1 MRRWGPGDRLAV
13 WTYVQ
18 AGEEVAAGDP
28 SVTDAERAAAGR
40 ETLEALRESI
50 LPENRSRAAAQ
61 YAADALPEGEDVMRV
76 WRPRDPAGLR
86 DRLGS
91 AQTLAVWAEDDVLD
105 MLWRGQASE
114 VQLAGGVQP
123 RMWPVEGTDDLW
135 EASLRIRRLDEA
147 LISVM
152 VMPRPADGDW
162 PAQLTERFVWHGPAA
177 PAAPADEP
185 LRGTVTEYTLDSAA
199 LRGPRQVTVYRPPGS
214 ARLAGCVL
222 ADGEATRSFAA
233 VLDGAITAGAVP
245 PVLLVGVHNAA
256 ERARSWPDRRSQEYL
271 PGINRRRFDAHMRFV
286 ADEVVGWAGEQFGP
300 VEGPWISSGF
310 SSGAAWAIAAA
321 RRGPE
326 VFGAVAAFSAGMVPK
341 RISGQLRS
349 ARVRQY
355 LAAGTLEPPF
365 RRATREWADRLARA
379 GLPCRHEEWV
389 GGHDPLWWERQLP
402 VALAWLLSPS

>member
-50 LPENRSRAAAQ
+50 LPENRSRAGAQ
-61 YAADALPEGEDVMRV
+61 YAADAVPEGEDVMRV

-105 MLWRGQASE
+105 VLWRGQASE

-135 EASLRIRRLDEA
+135 EASLQIRRLDEA

-162 PAQLTERFVWHGPAA
+162 PAQLTERFVWRGPAA

-199 LRGPRQVTVYRPPGS
+199 LRGPRQVTVYRPAGS

-271 PGINRRRFDAHMRFV
+271 PGVSRRRFDAHMRFV

-321 RRGPE
+321 RRRPE